1 MKAIKINAI
10 VNLTSGLSIPAG
22 SIVVI
27 AEGYADIKSQSEGLI
42 PAQVSTFVLASL
54 AALQEGKTP
63 IVEIADFNPVF
74 SQLLLSV
81 TDYATVPAETLLVDA
96 VFNALESIYGEDV
109 EVINL

>member
-22 SIVVI
+22 SIAVI
-27 AEGYADIKSQSEGLI
+27 AEGYADVKSQKDGII
-42 PAQVSTFVLASL
+42 PAQVATFVFASL
-54 AALQEGKTP
+54 AAIQEGKTP
-63 IVEIADFNPVF
+63 IAEIADFNPVF
-74 SQLLLSV
+74 AGLEL
-81 TDYATVPAETLLVDA
+81 TIANYATVPAETLLVDA